1 MTRYL
6 VAGGAGF
13 LGSHLVPRL
22 LAEPD
27 ANVKVYDN
35 LTSGTEEHLADVR
48 GNERF
53 ELVVG
58 DLKDLELLTKHLE
71 GADHVYHLAANPDI
85 ARAVEEPSIDFWQGT
100 YLTNNLI
107 EACRENGVDRI
118 TYMSGS
124 GVYGEL
130 GEEAAREDAGA
141 MRPISTYGASKLA
154 CEVMLSAYCHMFGM
168 HAVAFRFA
176 NVVGPRQTHGVTY
189 DFVRKLLA
197 DPVRLQILGDGNQ
210 SKSYIHVSDVID
222 AMLLV
227 EEQGWTGFEVYNV
240 STEDYTTVREIADMT
255 VEALGLSGVGYDF
268 TGGDRGWKG
277 DVPVV
282 RFDCSR
288 IRERGWRNRLTSTEA
303 LADSIAANIA
313 EVQAAAISEVGPPHT
328 GQRAWSLATQADM
341 LGIGRHQG
349 RRHRTNRRIV
359 DRQLDVA
366 AAGGLRSHDDR
377 EVEAADRRRLRPGD
391 RQAGAGRRLA
401 EPVPVEDDRVRGVR
415 LVDVERVLKRLHHRE
430 RALVEEEP

>member
-1 MTRYL
+1 MKRYF

-22 LAEPD
+22 LGEPD
-27 ANVKVYDN
+27 ASVKVFDN
-35 LTSGTEEHLADVR
+35 LTSGSEEHLANVR

-58 DLKDLELLTKHLE
+58 DLKDLELLTKHVE

-100 YLTNNLI
+100 FLTNNLI

-118 TYMSGS
+118 TYTSGS

-141 MRPISTYGASKLA
+141 MHPISTYGASKLA
-154 CEVMLSAYCHMFGM
+154 CEAMLSAYCHMFEM

-197 DPVRLQILGDGNQ
+197 DPARLQILGDGNQ
-210 SKSYIHVSDVID
+210 SKSYIHVSDVVE

-227 EEQGWTGFEVYNV
+227 AKQGWAGFEVYNV

-255 VEALGLSGVGYDF
+255 VEALGLSGVEYDF

-282 RFDCSR
+282 RFDTAK
-288 IRERGWRNRLTSTEA
+288 IRARGWQNELSSRELSLTRLR
-303 LADSIAANIA
+303 
-313 EVQAAAISEVGPPHT
+313 
-328 GQRAWSLATQADM
+328 RAS
-341 LGIGRHQG
+341 
-349 RRHRTNRRIV
+349 RRP
-359 DRQLDVA
+359 
-366 AAGGLRSHDDR
+366 
-377 EVEAADRRRLRPGD
+377 DRRRGVLEGEE
-391 RQAGAGRRLA
+391 AECRLS
-401 EPVPVEDDRVRGVR
+401 P
-415 LVDVERVLKRLHHRE
+415 
-430 RALVEEEP
+430 